1 MDIDG
6 MNQLMQFING
16 VGFPIATAIYMFYL
30 YNKTITELN
39 ATLQEMSLMLK
50 TLNGK
55 IAGVN

>member
-6 MNQLMQFING
+6 MNQLMQFINS

-50 TLNGK
+50 TLNEK